1 MENTVYDEGKNKR
14 GTRGIKIYAAIIT
27 LGFVSAATLLTY
39 MLIDKAKDNKE
50 AVATGGDT
58 VVNAA
63 DYISASQAAE
73 LVESEHELAY
83 SKGYDESRSEIL
95 GTIKDRMSG
104 GDTTLSM
111 LRELF
116 PEYLVHNDTDGFVFG
131 EILDLPKNSFKKGDF
146 WMDTEAGE
154 LKYIG
159 DNKDI
164 SVYKTIDVSKF
175 QGKIDWDKVKADGV
189 EYVFIRVGLRGY
201 GSGALVEDEY
211 FKENIEGAKKAGIK
225 VGVYMFSEAINEE
238 EAREEAQFVI
248 ERIKNYDIEL
258 PVVLDIEDIAGEDGR
273 NEALSKEELTRV
285 CKIFFDEVK
294 KEGYNTMLYGN
305 IKCLVTMVDLEQLKD
320 TDIWYAFYNDDIYIP
335 YEVAGWQYAS
345 DGHVDGIAGNC
356 DLNIFFKEWD

>member
-14 GTRGIKIYAAIIT
+14 CTRGIKIYAAIIT

-58 VVNAA
+58 VVNSA

-95 GTIKDRMSG
+95 GTIQDRMS
-104 GDTTLSM
+104 
-111 LRELF
+111 
-116 PEYLVHNDTDGFVFG
+116 DGFVSG

-159 DNKDI
+159 DNKNI
-164 SVYKTIDVSKF
+164 SAYKTIDVSKF

>member
-1 MENTVYDEGKNKR
+1 
-14 GTRGIKIYAAIIT
+14 
-27 LGFVSAATLLTY
+27 
-39 MLIDKAKDNKE
+39 
-50 AVATGGDT
+50 
-58 VVNAA
+58 
-63 DYISASQAAE
+63 
-73 LVESEHELAY
+73 
-83 SKGYDESRSEIL
+83 
-95 GTIKDRMSG
+95 
-104 GDTTLSM
+104 
-111 LRELF
+111 
-116 PEYLVHNDTDGFVFG
+116 
-131 EILDLPKNSFKKGDF
+131 
-146 WMDTEAGE
+146 MDTEAGE

-159 DNKDI
+159 DNKNI
-164 SVYKTIDVSKF
+164 SAYKTIDVSKF

>member
-1 MENTVYDEGKNKR
+1 MENTVCNDGKNKKAA
-14 GTRGIKIYAAIIT
+14 GGIKIYAAIIT
-27 LGFVSAATLLTY
+27 LCFVSAATLLVY
-39 MLIDKAKDNKE
+39 MLIDKAKKEGE
-50 AVATGGDT
+50 AVAVDGDT
-58 VVNAA
+58 VINTA
-63 DYISASQAAE
+63 DYISAAQAAE
-73 LVESEHELAY
+73 LVENEHELAY
-83 SKGYDESRSEIL
+83 AKGYDKSRAEL
-95 GTIKDRMSG
+95 LDMIKDRMSG

-116 PEYLVHNDTDGFVFG
+116 PQYLIHNDTNGFVFG

-154 LKYIG
+154 LKYTG
-159 DNKDI
+159 DKDI
-164 SVYKTIDVSKF
+164 AIHKTIDVSKF

-189 EYVFIRVGLRGY
+189 EYVFIRVGIRGY

-225 VGVYMFSEAINEE
+225 TGVYMFSEAINEE
-238 EAREEAQFVI
+238 EAREEARFVL
-248 ERIKNYDIEL
+248 ERIKDYDIEL

-285 CKIFFDEVK
+285 CRVFFDEVK

-305 IKCLVTMVDLEQLKD
+305 IKCLVTMVDLKELKD
-320 TDIWYAFYNDDIYIP
+320 IDIWYAFYNDDIYIP

-345 DGHVDGIAGNC
+345 DGKVDGISGNC